1 MEFTLPEFPR
11 CLAYLKK
18 MRCRFED
25 SNWNNWWAAV
35 LLSDNWSDEQLGRAG
50 VSFETM
56 QGSELL
62 AIMEGL
68 LRRGVKRE
76 VVKGEDNPLSLPLSL
91 VAFLGSR
98 GVITSRL
105 QSEEDYWTAAK
116 ILWPQIKRKPK
127 DGMNEL
133 EAKIKAIPKPQRGQA
148 NLNLYKMKKEWRVR

>member
-35 LLSDNWSDEQLGRAG
+35 LLADSWSDEQLGDAG

-62 AIMEGL
+62 AIMEDL

-76 VVKGEDNPLSLPLSL
+76 VVKGEGTILSIFLPRWWPSL
-91 VAFLGSR
+91 AAVGSSHRGCSPKKTTGQPPRFCGLGS
-98 GVITSRL
+98 SRS
-105 QSEEDYWTAAK
+105 Q
-116 ILWPQIKRKPK
+116 
-127 DGMNEL
+127 
-133 EAKIKAIPKPQRGQA
+133 
-148 NLNLYKMKKEWRVR
+148 KME